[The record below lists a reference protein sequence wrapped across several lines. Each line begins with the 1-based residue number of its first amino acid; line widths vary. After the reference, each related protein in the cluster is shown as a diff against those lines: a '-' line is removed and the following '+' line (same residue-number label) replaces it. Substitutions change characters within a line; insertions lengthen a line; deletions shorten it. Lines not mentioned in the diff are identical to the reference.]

1 MFQLFSCIR
10 CNNNSKKFHKGEFFL
25 KNQSKFVFDAPSLTA
40 FRHQAARIF
49 DALAWCFPLKSG
61 HRPDW
66 PFQGHFRHIATNTAQ
81 SPPSVRLEDARRGK
95 CPIGLFDAISAGQPK
110 QGRVS
115 ANICLEEVGGVE
127 DPTLLRNTMQ
137 VGRRPTQLGAWQCE
151 RLVPR
156 RGTSRQPLI
165 VPLDSRQFNHTFILI
180 FK

>member
-1 MFQLFSCIR
+1 MLCR
-10 CNNNSKKFHKGEFFL
+10 KEVRLRRTFL
-25 KNQSKFVFDAPSLTA
+25 DCVSAPSCAHLRCACMVFLIEIGSSTRLA
-40 FRHQAARIF
+40 F
-49 DALAWCFPLKSG
+49 S
-61 HRPDW
+61 RP
-66 PFQGHFRHIATNTAQ
+66 FRHIATNTAQ
-81 SPPSVRLEDARRGK
+81 FPPSVHLEDAGRVK

-115 ANICLEEVGGVE
+115 ANICLEEVGRVE
-127 DPTLLRNTMQ
+127 DPTLFRNTMQ
-137 VGRRPTQLGAWQCE
+137 VGRRPTQLGAWQSE